1 MFLIEISFVDEVN
14 VLNLCRPLPE
24 PSNPL
29 LTVAVGQAK
38 KRVQFNIKK
47 FSFFRHKCHGVHFD
61 VCDGSRIGTD
71 WQSSQCISP
80 DAQDASHEK
89 IREGQS
95 DKQGVLFGLYLQEG
109 CRAYL
114 TASISDCLLCIFVS
128 VWRTCIM

>member
-47 FSFFRHKCHGVHFD
+47 NHFFD
-61 VCDGSRIGTD
+61 
-71 WQSSQCISP
+71 ISTMV
-80 DAQDASHEK
+80 DT
-89 IREGQS
+89 
-95 DKQGVLFGLYLQEG
+95 
-109 CRAYL
+109 L
-114 TASISDCLLCIFVS
+114 TAAMDRALALIGRAANASAPT
-128 VWRTCIM
+128 RKMRHMKR